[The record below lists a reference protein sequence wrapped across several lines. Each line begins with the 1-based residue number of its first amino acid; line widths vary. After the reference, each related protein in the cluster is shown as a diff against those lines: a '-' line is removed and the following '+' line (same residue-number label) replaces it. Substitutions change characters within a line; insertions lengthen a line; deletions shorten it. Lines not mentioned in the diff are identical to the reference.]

1 MTDMPDNPLGEE
13 ILDEIELADAERF
26 ADALDRIDAGG
37 EPDLDPREDPTL
49 TALAVLTEDLHEVEL
64 RATSTPRYASYR
76 ARSRDYLLHRV
87 ERERMALAAAHAASD
102 RRPDSREEPSRGWG
116 IPFLR
121 LNVLSHFATA
131 AAAAVVVLAFVVMAD
146 GGNTAAPAPEQVAAV
161 DRPATLPVTDVTDVT
176 DDTAAQDTSPP
187 AATQRDTATRFQPSG
202 ELPGEQ
208 AVTPGP
214 APSTVGATPDA
225 VTPDA
230 VTPSAVTPGSTVA
243 VAFSTQRATPRTL
256 PDQLTYIDTLLGEL
270 TTKVERDQPVPVQL
284 LREITESIAVVAYH
298 IETRPDQVTSAQVV
312 AYIHAAADGRVL
324 LAAAVAEEAD
334 ETALSAARSVAQAGV
349 DTASWYLKYH

>member
-102 RRPDSREEPSRGWG
+102 KRPDRRDEPSRGWG

-131 AAAAVVVLAFVVMAD
+131 AAAAVVVLAFAVMAD
-146 GGNTAAPAPEQVAAV
+146 GGNTPAPAPEQVAAV
-161 DRPATLPVTDVTDVT
+161 DTPATLPVADDT
-176 DDTAAQDTSPP
+176 DDADARDRTPP
-187 AATQRDTATRFQPSG
+187 VATQSDTPTRFQSSG
-202 ELPGEQ
+202 ALPGEQ
-208 AVTPGP
+208 AGTPDAEP
-214 APSTVGATPDA
+214 PTVVAPSTDVTTGASDSA
-225 VTPDA
+225 
-230 VTPSAVTPGSTVA
+230 PSAA
-243 VAFSTQRATPRTL
+243 VPISAQRATPRTL
-256 PDQLTYIDTLLGEL
+256 PNQLTYIDTLLGEL
-270 TTKVERDQPVPVQL
+270 TAKVERDQPVPVQL
-284 LREITESIAVVAYH
+284 LREITESIAAVAYH
-298 IETRPDQVTSAQVV
+298 IESRPNEVTSAQVV

-324 LAAAVAEEAD
+324 LAAAVAADAD

>member
-1 MTDMPDNPLGEE
+1 MTEMPDNPLGEE

-76 ARSRDYLLHRV
+76 ARSRNYLLHRI

-102 RRPDSREEPSRGWG
+102 RRPDRREEPSRGWG

-131 AAAAVVVLAFVVMAD
+131 AAAAVVVLAFVVMAG
-146 GGNTAAPAPEQVAAV
+146 GGNTPAPTPQQVATV
-161 DRPATLPVTDVTDVT
+161 DTPATQPVA
-176 DDTAAQDTSPP
+176 DDADDAQDTTPP
-187 AATQRDTATRFQPSG
+187 AATQPDTAARFQSSG

-230 VTPSAVTPGSTVA
+230 VTPSSTVA
-243 VAFSTQRATPRTL
+243 VAFLTQRATPRTL

-284 LREITESIAVVAYH
+284 LREITESIAAVAYH
-298 IETRPDQVTSAQVV
+298 IESRPNEVTSAQVV

>member
-1 MTDMPDNPLGEE
+1 MTEMPDNPLGEE
-13 ILDEIELADAERF
+13 ILDEFELADAERF
-26 ADALDRIDAGG
+26 ADALDRIEAGG
-37 EPDLDPREDPTL
+37 EPELDPREDPTL

-76 ARSRDYLLHRV
+76 ARSQDYVLHRI
-87 ERERMALAAAHAASD
+87 ERERVALAAAV
-102 RRPDSREEPSRGWG
+102 RREPPREEPSRGFG

-131 AAAAVVVLAFVVMAD
+131 AAAAVAVLAFVVMA
-146 GGNTAAPAPEQVAAV
+146 GGGATPASTPEQVAAV
-161 DRPATLPVTDVTDVT
+161 ATPAVQPVS
-176 DDTAAQDTSPP
+176 DDLDDAAKQDTTPP
-187 AATQRDTATRFQPSG
+187 VATQPDTPARFQSSG

-208 AVTPGP
+208 AVTPDAEP
-214 APSTVGATPDA
+214 PTVVAPSTD
-225 VTPDA
+225 VTA
-230 VTPSAVTPGSTVA
+230 GSGPSTTVA
-243 VAFSTQRATPRTL
+243 IAAQRATPRTL

-270 TTKVERDQPVPVQL
+270 TTAVELDQPVPVQL
-284 LREITESIAVVAYH
+284 LREITESIAAVAYH
-298 IETRPDQVTSAQVV
+298 IESRPDEVTSAQVV

>member
-102 RRPDSREEPSRGWG
+102 RRPDRREEPSRGWG

-131 AAAAVVVLAFVVMAD
+131 AAAAVVVLAFVVMAA
-146 GGNTAAPAPEQVAAV
+146 GGNTPVPAPEQVAAV
-161 DRPATLPVTDVTDVT
+161 ATPATQPVAAEQDTTPPAPT
-176 DDTAAQDTSPP
+176 QPDTAARFQSSGEPSGAQIADLFAQ
-187 AATQRDTATRFQPSG
+187 AATLDA
-202 ELPGEQ
+202 
-208 AVTPGP
+208 
-214 APSTVGATPDA
+214 APSAVGATPDA
-225 VTPDA
+225 VTPGTVA
-230 VTPSAVTPGSTVA
+230 PGSTVA

-284 LREITESIAVVAYH
+284 LREIAESIAAVAYH
-298 IETRPDQVTSAQVV
+298 IESRPNEVTSAQVV

-324 LAAAVAEEAD
+324 LAAAVAADAD

>member
-64 RATSTPRYASYR
+64 RATSTARYASYR

-102 RRPDSREEPSRGWG
+102 RRPDRRDEPSRGWG

-131 AAAAVVVLAFVVMAD
+131 AAAAVVVLAFVVMAA
-146 GGNTAAPAPEQVAAV
+146 GGNTPAAAPEQVAAV
-161 DRPATLPVTDVTDVT
+161 DTPGHATGRRRHGRRRRARHRRRRRQRSRTRPRASSPR
-176 DDTAAQDTSPP
+176 ASSSGAQIADLF
-187 AATQRDTATRFQPSG
+187 A
-202 ELPGEQ
+202 Q
-208 AVTPGP
+208 AV
-214 APSTVGATPDA
+214 DA
-225 VTPDA
+225 QT
-230 VTPSAVTPGSTVA
+230 
-243 VAFSTQRATPRTL
+243 RRPRT
-256 PDQLTYIDTLLGEL
+256 
-270 TTKVERDQPVPVQL
+270 R
-284 LREITESIAVVAYH
+284 
-298 IETRPDQVTSAQVV
+298 
-312 AYIHAAADGRVL
+312 
-324 LAAAVAEEAD
+324 
-334 ETALSAARSVAQAGV
+334 
-349 DTASWYLKYH
+349 

>member
-76 ARSRDYLLHRV
+76 ARSRDYLLHRI

-131 AAAAVVVLAFVVMAD
+131 AAAAVVVLAFVVMAG
-146 GGNTAAPAPEQVAAV
+146 GGNTPAPTPQQVAAV
-161 DRPATLPVTDVTDVT
+161 DTPAVQPVADDT
-176 DDTAAQDTSPP
+176 DDAA
-187 AATQRDTATRFQPSG
+187 ARDTAPPPVSADTEDAAEPSV
-202 ELPGEQ
+202 LQIMDLFAQ
-208 AVTPGP
+208 AVTPSI
-214 APSTVGATPDA
+214 APSTV
-225 VTPDA
+225 
-230 VTPSAVTPGSTVA
+230 VA
-243 VAFSTQRATPRTL
+243 ISTQRATPRTL
-256 PDQLTYIDTLLGEL
+256 PHQLTYIDTLLGEL

-284 LREITESIAVVAYH
+284 LREITESIAAVAYH
-298 IETRPDQVTSAQVV
+298 IESRPNEVTSAQVV

-324 LAAAVAEEAD
+324 LAAAVAADAD